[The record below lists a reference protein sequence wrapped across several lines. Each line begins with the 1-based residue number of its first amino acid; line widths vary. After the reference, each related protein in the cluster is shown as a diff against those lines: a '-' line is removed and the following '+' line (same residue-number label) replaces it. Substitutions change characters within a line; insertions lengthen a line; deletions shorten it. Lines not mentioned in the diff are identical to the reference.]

1 MTNRMKHNIKHGF
14 TLIEMVVVIIIVAVV
29 SAILVP
35 AYSHFYA
42 KARFDG
48 NVRDVLDVFAYA
60 REQAIEKDAPATLTF
75 DPQSE
80 SFSVSVTP
88 LPPPVD
94 QPSTFPDVRADN
106 NMLSQTHVA
115 RLEPF
120 MGVVGF
126 NATDTSQGSTG
137 STGSNGM
144 AANRSASSVHFR
156 PDGTSDGA
164 EMTLVGADSGYSAHL
179 LLSPGTGRMQIVD
192 DAEAQGRMGQGRR

>member
-1 MTNRMKHNIKHGF
+1 MKHAAKHGF

-48 NVRDVLDVFAYA
+48 NVREVLDVFAYA
-60 REQAIEKDAPATLTF
+60 REQAIAKDAPATLTF

-80 SFSVSVTP
+80 SFAVTVTP

-94 QPSTFPDVRADN
+94 QPTVFADVNADSS
-106 NMLSQTHVA
+106 LLQQTHLVH
-115 RLEPF
+115 LDPN

-126 NATDTSQGSTG
+126 SATDTSQGSGNSAG
-137 STGSNGM
+137 SGG
-144 AANRSASSVHFR
+144 RGASTVRFR

-164 EMTLVGADSGYSAHL
+164 EMTVVAADSGYSAHL
-179 LLSPGTGRMQIVD
+179 VLLPGTGRMQIAD
-192 DAEAQGRMGQGRR
+192 DAPTQGRR